1 LSTQLAIKILP
12 TEKKNYYLY
21 KIISYMSEKDINRL
35 LELAQTQFQE
45 KVSKEE
51 ALRSLVRAGILDEAG
66 NLTAPY
72 ANLAIPA
79 GK

>member
-1 LSTQLAIKILP
+1 MQS
-12 TEKKNYYLY
+12 KK
-21 KIISYMSEKDINRL
+21 MSEKDFDKL
-35 LELAQTQFQE
+35 MELAQKQLHE

-72 ANLAIPA
+72 ASLAVSQ

>member
-1 LSTQLAIKILP
+1 MESYPKR
-12 TEKKNYYLY
+12 KKNYYLC
-21 KIISYMSEKDINRL
+21 KTISYMSEKDINRL
-35 LELAQTQFQE
+35 LELAQTQLQE

>member
-1 LSTQLAIKILP
+1 
-12 TEKKNYYLY
+12 
-21 KIISYMSEKDINRL
+21 MSEKDINRL
-35 LELAQTQFQE
+35 LELAQTQLQE

-79 GK
+79 